1 MITSAKYYNIYFD
14 EIIKAFSSFLQKYRN
29 NKQVNRKNADCELH
43 KVDKSPTNPLKTV
56 LLSFFMTLTHKL
68 ISLFIAMLLTV
79 SYVAASG
86 LTSSGVYYDPVQA
99 D

>member
-1 MITSAKYYNIYFD
+1 MITSAKYYNRYCD

-43 KVDKSPTNPLKTV
+43 KVDKSPANSFKTTRSSLV
-56 LLSFFMTLTHKL
+56 MTSKITT
-68 ISLFIAMLLTV
+68 LFIAMLLTV